1 MSHPTTC
8 SGREAQT
15 KTNQYRMN
23 KLVRLLMVAFVT
35 IFTLDTAVATAPT
48 TKTPANIT
56 SPVLVRSYYREEG
69 TNGRDRCVSLWPR
82 QYSPSAASPW
92 LVNIK
97 YWPTAETYS
106 VMPGIWV
113 PTLKFFWATDN
124 AGHIKFRH
132 ESSPFWSDPIPLN
145 PYGLNSQNA
154 YAIEVT
160 DSGTTVFVNG
170 VGTRSHSAPSNYGGF
185 VWMGHLQWADRFDSR
200 VVEAFD
206 SV

>member
-1 MSHPTTC
+1 
-8 SGREAQT
+8 
-15 KTNQYRMN
+15 
-23 KLVRLLMVAFVT
+23 
-35 IFTLDTAVATAPT
+35 
-48 TKTPANIT
+48 
-56 SPVLVRSYYREEG
+56 
-69 TNGRDRCVSLWPR
+69 
-82 QYSPSAASPW
+82 
-92 LVNIK
+92 
-97 YWPTAETYS
+97 
-106 VMPGIWV
+106 MPGIWV